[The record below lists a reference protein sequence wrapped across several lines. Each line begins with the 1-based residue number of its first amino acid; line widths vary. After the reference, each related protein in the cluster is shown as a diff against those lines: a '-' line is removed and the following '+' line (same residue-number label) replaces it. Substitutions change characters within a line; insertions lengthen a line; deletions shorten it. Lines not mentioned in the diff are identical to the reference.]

1 MSNSTGNMDRS
12 AVTANGAVWDE
23 RYSTNAWPTDPNE
36 SLVDLVTKLNP
47 GKAIDFGCGTGRNSI
62 YLASIGWE
70 VTGVDG
76 SKVGLQIAKDLAA
89 EKNLSIITELA
100 DLTQYKPKLNYY
112 DLAVMSYIH
121 FDKQTLKHILS
132 MTVSSLKAGGYL
144 YVVGHHVSDL
154 GKTGP
159 PNPELLYEAKDLAE
173 IEHLKEVTLEEV
185 KKEFDD
191 GTFNIDVL
199 LIGQKFID

>member
-1 MSNSTGNMDRS
+1 
-12 AVTANGAVWDE
+12 
-23 RYSTNAWPTDPNE
+23 
-36 SLVDLVTKLNP
+36 
-47 GKAIDFGCGTGRNSI
+47 
-62 YLASIGWE
+62 
-70 VTGVDG
+70 
-76 SKVGLQIAKDLAA
+76 
-89 EKNLSIITELA
+89 
-100 DLTQYKPKLNYY
+100 
-112 DLAVMSYIH
+112 
-121 FDKQTLKHILS
+121 